1 MCDLTVTPTGY
12 SKQNKMT
19 TSIRDLSPKE
29 GLQGANFKWSPFSL
43 LLLIA
48 KYNLPLD
55 PHHLDISKGLG
66 RPAPPHFGQG
76 KLIGY

>member
-55 PHHLDISKGLG
+55 PHHWISASVMEDPPLLTLDRES
-66 RPAPPHFGQG
+66 
-76 KLIGY
+76 